1 MGGKDIGI
9 IWNDIRRANLTCTCW
24 SRVFIFLP
32 VSFLSSFFF
41 FSALSRAD
49 LKMPCPAS
57 LCVMNSS
64 NVKLLDVK
72 LLEEVGHG
80 LDAAFAAWYREPHDP
95 QNKALV
101 PIFLA
106 PQTEQNILKK
116 KKSKIIRNQHWLLF
130 TLLSLFQFNLHEILN
145 FILFI
150 CVLFLLSCDHSQAVQ
165 TPQDLIRNVHFWFG
179 GRELGTCFNK
189 WTINENILLPCYP
202 IATYIYITI

>member
-1 MGGKDIGI
+1 MGEKDIGI

-57 LCVMNSS
+57 LWVMNSS

-101 PIFLA
+101 TIFLA

-116 KKSKIIRNQHWLLF
+116 KRSKIIRNQHWLLF

-150 CVLFLLSCDHSQAVQ
+150 CVLFLLSCDHSQALQ
-165 TPQDLIRNVHFWFG
+165 TPRDLIRNVHFWLG
-179 GRELGTCFNK
+179 GRGARYVL
-189 WTINENILLPCYP
+189 
-202 IATYIYITI
+202 

>member
-9 IWNDIRRANLTCTCW
+9 IWNDIRCANLTCTCW
-24 SRVFIFLP
+24 SRVFIFFP
-32 VSFLSSFFF
+32 VSFLSSFFL

-57 LCVMNSS
+57 LWVMNSW
-64 NVKLLDVK
+64 KVK
-72 LLEEVGHG
+72 LLEAELGHG
-80 LDAAFAAWYREPHDP
+80 LDATFAALYGAPHDP

-101 PIFLA
+101 TIFLA

-116 KKSKIIRNQHWLLF
+116 KRSKIIRNQHWLLF

-145 FILFI
+145 FILYI
-150 CVLFLLSCDHSQAVQ
+150 CELFLLSCDHSQAVQ
-165 TPQDLIRNVHFWFG
+165 TPQDLIRNVHFWLG
-179 GRELGTCFNK
+179 GRGLGTCFNK

-202 IATYIYITI
+202 MAAYIYITI